1 MTKVRWKKINTV
13 LWVIECKQLGT
24 KNLVSEKVGGGIAT
38 AGVLDLMEGGGGFAG
53 KPSFVESL
61 LETLVWMYLSQNPKY
76 TYVRIFNNSLLIHDV
91 SGLFKQTDFQYIVD
105 CFQINNRRG
114 TFYQKYISL
123 VSNVYDSIEFFW

>member
-1 MTKVRWKKINTV
+1 MIKYGGSIWA
-13 LWVIECKQLGT
+13 IECKQIGT
-24 KNLVSEKVGGGIAT
+24 TNLESEKVGGGIAA
-38 AGVLDLMEGGGGFAG
+38 AGVMVLMEGGGGRAG
-53 KPSFVESL
+53 KASFVKSL

-76 TYVRIFNNSLLIHDV
+76 MCVRICNNSLLIHDV

-123 VSNVYDSIEFFW
+123 VSNFMIQ